1 MSQLR
6 RKDIGMRKFPL
17 DNPYINGEQIMSL
30 EGGDESLSMHPSY
43 AMIET
48 VFRAFDPSSL
58 SPSITILRSTMSLSI
73 LFVNSFQA
81 SISLIAA

>member
-1 MSQLR
+1 
-6 RKDIGMRKFPL
+6 MRKFPL

-30 EGGDESLSMHPSY
+30 EGGDESLSMYPSY